1 MSMMF
6 YKEEFLCVCNCVSAM
21 AVAWK
26 KTQEMHNS
34 SSVIKMMIAVQWLL
48 LVLVGG
54 TSGSSEQNVKTSGFK
69 TRYIQSCFS
78 LLQNHQRLFVFYHF
92 TFSFK
97 KK

>member
-1 MSMMF
+1 
-6 YKEEFLCVCNCVSAM
+6 
-21 AVAWK
+21 
-26 KTQEMHNS
+26 MHNS

-92 TFSFK
+92 TCSFIFYIYFFNIHHYMSLNLINFPFAFFVQT
-97 KK
+97 